1 MQKFLGK
8 FNKVK
13 NKTRRSHVIE
23 SIISTLLRHQFYF
36 MGSLLGQSSEIY
48 FIFFQSFFIIWALL
62 FQLSFRLVPYQLWYM
77 QLQLLGPATLPSV
90 IGVSNLANSLSLHFY
105 LNSLSFTKNPFLFL
119 HSKIIQIFS
128 LTTFFCKSGY
138 KD

>member
-8 FNKVK
+8 FDKVK
-13 NKTRRSHVIE
+13 NKIRRSDVIE

-48 FIFFQSFFIIWALL
+48 YIFFQSFFIIWALL

-77 QLQLLGPATLPSV
+77 QLQLLGPATLPTV
-90 IGVSNLANSLSLHFY
+90 IGAPSLANSLSFHFY
-105 LNSLSFTKNPFLFL
+105 LNSLSLTKIPFFSSLQDHQDIGSHSIFL
-119 HSKIIQIFS
+119 
-128 LTTFFCKSGY
+128 
-138 KD
+138 